1 MKAIAFTG
9 MPGAGKS
16 EAVRVAEE
24 LGIAVVRMGDVV
36 RNEARKRG
44 LELSDENVGGL
55 ADEMRRE
62 HGKDIWARKCLE
74 ELKGKDVVVIDG
86 IRNIEE
92 VEFFRRYIKN
102 FILVAIRASPRIRY
116 ERIAKRGRSDDTD
129 SIEKMK
135 ERERRELSWGLGS
148 VIAMA
153 DVIIVNEGNLEE
165 FREKIRQLLKENED

>member
-74 ELKGKDVVVIDG
+74 E
-86 IRNIEE
+86 
-92 VEFFRRYIKN
+92 
-102 FILVAIRASPRIRY
+102 
-116 ERIAKRGRSDDTD
+116 
-129 SIEKMK
+129 
-135 ERERRELSWGLGS
+135 
-148 VIAMA
+148 
-153 DVIIVNEGNLEE
+153 
-165 FREKIRQLLKENED
+165 